1 MKKINT
7 KMMDDEFLRTLPHTR
22 KEAIAQGIK
31 YYMSTKL
38 CPNQHNSYRRTVNG
52 ACAQC
57 QSDTTM
63 KYLVAHPEIDRTAND
78 AKWNHSDK
86 GKTAKQKWKDKDIRW
101 AWAVSAVGGARQ
113 RSRAK
118 NLMFDLDNNYIYAM
132 LPETCPVLGNTIIYD
147 NKRGYSP
154 DSPSIDRIDP
164 SKGYVKGN
172 VAVISF
178 RANMIKSDAGV
189 FELEKVLAWLQKQ
202 TGKSND

>member
-1 MKKINT
+1 MKKIIE
-7 KMMDDEFLRTLPHTR
+7 KMNDPLFLETLPKSR
-22 KEAIAQGIK
+22 AEAKTLGVS
-31 YYMSTKL
+31 YYMSSKL
-38 CPNQHNSYRRTVNG
+38 CPKNHKAYRHTANG

-57 QSDTTM
+57 QSNKTLQ
-63 KYLVAHPEIDRTAND
+63 YLEAHGITDRTQRDHN
-78 AKWNHSDK
+78 WNHSDK

-101 AWAVSAVGGARQ
+101 AWVVSAVGGARQ

-147 NKRGYSP
+147 NKRGYRP